1 MAVQEQKGDHV
12 VEEVEVALGKTGDFF
27 ERHKSLIVS
36 VVAVIVVLVAG
47 YFGVKYLYLAP
58 RENKAAEAMFAAQRY
73 FEMDSI
79 NVALNGNAQYA
90 GFIEIAD
97 TYGATKSGKLAS
109 YYIGLIYLHDGK
121 FEEAAANLEKFKT
134 KDPVLSIMSKQALG
148 DAYLELGQNE
158 KALAAYRKAANV
170 QKNDELTP
178 KVMMRIAMV
187 EEMQQQ
193 YSQAAATYEKIRN
206 EYPMSAEARNVETH
220 IARLQAKSGK

>member
-36 VVAVIVVLVAG
+36 VVTVIVVLVAG

-79 NVALNGNAQYA
+79 NTALNGNAQYA

-97 TYGATKSGKLAS
+97 TYGATKSGKLAN

-134 KDPVLSIMSKQALG
+134 KEPVLSIMSKQALG

-158 KALAAYRKAANV
+158 KALAAYRKAANTHR
-170 QKNDELTP
+170 NEELTP

-193 YSQAAATYEKIRN
+193 YAQAAATYEKIRN

>member
-79 NVALNGNAQYA
+79 NTALNGNAQYA

-109 YYIGLIYLHDGK
+109 YYIGLIYLHEGK

-158 KALAAYRKAANV
+158 KALAAYHKAANV
-170 QKNDELTP
+170 QKNEELTP

-193 YSQAAATYEKIRN
+193 YAKAAATYEKIRN